1 MSLLPR
7 LFINKH
13 EKILMVILS
22 IKVTF
27 ILSQGKIINLKK
39 KFFITRYRERI
50 YHVKVL
56 GGSSKIARYIEI
68 LVI

>member
-1 MSLLPR
+1 
-7 LFINKH
+7 
-13 EKILMVILS
+13 MVILS

-56 GGSSKIARYIEI
+56 GGSSKIARYIETRYI
-68 LVI
+68 ERPLHGKRW